1 MAVELTM
8 ARMKIAL
15 LRHALHGRRAQTAGT
30 GATLGLLCAAA
41 TLYLAFT
48 DLDLLAAA
56 YAVWLLGWVLGPIF
70 MGGGDETLRPEYFA
84 LLGLPPRRLA
94 GGLLVAAFVGLA
106 PLASLVALGGLVVAG
121 ARQGAA
127 AALVAV
133 PAMVL
138 QLAVFVLLSKVAVAL
153 VGLAVRTRPGAVAS
167 GLLNGALLAGLA
179 QIWVFLVAFEQTGVP
194 AVVYYLPSGWG
205 LLAVQGRWW
214 ALAALAALVVL
225 LLAVWAALL
234 GERSGTTRRSGRA
247 RRPMT
252 AATANGAIVAKELR
266 TWSRDLVRN
275 HQLTFALAYAACFT
289 TSPLLL
295 GWNGMLPYTGPI
307 FIVMAAAMSA
317 NVYGFD
323 GTALWLTLMMPGTSD
338 VRGRQLAWLA
348 AHAPVAIVL
357 AVACTAVTGGPWP
370 LVLALTAAL
379 LGGAAGLVPWV
390 SVHLLVPGTDP
401 HRRAGNPLRT
411 SEDDGGLTG
420 LAYLMLVLVILT
432 GAPAALTALLWG
444 WAGVAAGVVSG
455 AACWWWFGLLAER
468 RLRSRGP
475 ELLDVMR
482 TGRKPET
489 TVTSRF
495 DRLSRRRKTVA
506 WYCFGFG
513 AIPLVPQGIVAAV
526 FVANDMLRHTWFLA
540 TYMPE
545 GLRYPVAGGF
555 MLLGLAMYG
564 AGLWAVRPAA
574 TRQDA
579 PDAASDAAARESA
592 PDAPSEAAARQG
604 APDGS

>member
-8 ARMKIAL
+8 ARMKLAL

-30 GATLGLLCAAA
+30 GVTLGLLCAAG
-41 TLYLAFT
+41 TLYLAVT

-106 PLASLVALGGLVVAG
+106 PLVTLVALGGLVVAG
-121 ARQGAA
+121 TRLGAV
-127 AALVAV
+127 AALVAL

-167 GLLNGALLAGLA
+167 GLLNGVLLAGLA
-179 QIWVFLVAFEQTGVP
+179 QIWVFLVALGQTGVP
-194 AVVYYLPSGWG
+194 AVVHYLPSAWG

-214 ALAALAALVVL
+214 ALAALAALLVL

-234 GERSGTTRRSGRA
+234 GERSGATRRSGRA

-252 AATANGAIVAKELR
+252 AATADGAVVAKELR

-275 HQLTFALAYAACFT
+275 HQLTFALAYAVCFT
-289 TSPLLL
+289 ASPLLL

-307 FIVMAAAMSA
+307 FIVMAAAMTA
-317 NVYGFD
+317 NVYGVD
-323 GTALWLTLMMPGTSD
+323 GTALWLTLMMPGASD

-348 AHAPVAIVL
+348 AHAPVAL
-357 AVACTAVTGGPWP
+357 ALAGAGTAVTGGPWP

-379 LGGAAGLVPWV
+379 LGGAAGLVPLV
-390 SVHLLVPGTDP
+390 SVYLLVPGTDP

-420 LAYLMLVLVILT
+420 LAYLMLVLVVVT
-432 GAPAALTALLWG
+432 GAPAAAALWWG

-455 AACWWWFGLLAER
+455 AACWWGFGLLAER
-468 RLRSRGP
+468 RLRSHGP

-482 TGRKPET
+482 TGRRPEPA
-489 TVTSRF
+489 VSSRV
-495 DRLSRRRKTVA
+495 DGLSRRRKTLA

-526 FVANDMLRHTWFLA
+526 FVANGMLRHTWFVA
-540 TYMPE
+540 TYMPQQ
-545 GLRYPVAGGF
+545 LRYPVAFGF
-555 MLLGLAMYG
+555 VLLGLAIYG
-564 AGLWAVRPAA
+564 AGLWIVRPAA
-574 TRQDA
+574 RRD
-579 PDAASDAAARESA
+579 
-592 PDAPSEAAARQG
+592 